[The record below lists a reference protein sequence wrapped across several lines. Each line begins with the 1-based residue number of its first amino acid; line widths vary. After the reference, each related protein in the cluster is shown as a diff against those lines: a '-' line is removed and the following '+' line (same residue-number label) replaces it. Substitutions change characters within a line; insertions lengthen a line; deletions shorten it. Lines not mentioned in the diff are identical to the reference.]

1 MVIAFFLV
9 HTNNGDYMKK
19 VTYYI
24 NVFLIYSIIGFI
36 IETTLKT
43 FIFKNM
49 NNGILF
55 GPWIPVY
62 GLGVVLIIF
71 IMRLVFNRIKVKRGI
86 KIFLVFFL
94 SLIVLTIIELLG
106 GILIEKIFNKVFWD
120 YSDLK
125 FNLGHYIALEISLI
139 WGIMS
144 LVVIYLIKPIIDKI
158 IKKIPS
164 VITYL
169 VLFIF
174 IVDAIIT
181 FIVV

>member
-19 VTYYI
+19 ITYYI

-43 FIFKNM
+43 FFFKNM
-49 NNGILF
+49 NNGIMY

-86 KIFLVFFL
+86 KIFFVFL
-94 SLIVLTIIELLG
+94 ISMIVLTIIELLG
-106 GILIEKIFNKVFWD
+106 GILIEEIFNKVFWD

-125 FNLGHYIALEISLI
+125 FYLGHYIALEISLI

-164 VITYL
+164 IITYL

>member
-1 MVIAFFLV
+1 
-9 HTNNGDYMKK
+9 MKK
-19 VTYYI
+19 ITYYI
-24 NVFLIYSIIGFI
+24 NIFLVYSIIGFI

-43 FIFKNM
+43 FFFKHM
-49 NNGILF
+49 NNGIMY

-62 GLGVVLIIF
+62 GLGSVLIII
-71 IMRLVFNRIKVKRGI
+71 IMRLVFNRFKVPRWL
-86 KIFLVFFL
+86 KIVFVFFISMIVL
-94 SLIVLTIIELLG
+94 SLIELLG

-125 FNLGHYIALEISLI
+125 FNMGHYIALEISLI
-139 WGIMS
+139 WGVMS
-144 LVVIYLIKPIIDKI
+144 LVVIYIIKPLLDKI

-174 IVDAIIT
+174 LIDAVIT
-181 FIVV
+181 FFQI